1 MSENPIIR
9 RKDELVTHDR
19 GADGRVPGKV
29 LSIVPGMEGVDFN
42 GMLAALVQHVN
53 MGHALT
59 HIEPTLEYVVQVPI
73 KYREA
78 LKKGELFLNENMK
91 TGVKWPTLYER
102 LETGKRKF
110 VDNLPVK
117 EEEILHGNPFE
128 SIAIS
133 CHNLYLQK
141 QVAELADELKESRRE
156 IKRIGQGQMD
166 DRIGLLLAGYDQI
179 RYALDASQEEKSI
192 EIAQGRSSMLTAQK
206 QFLQTLK
213 SRVGEFEAVPESRM
227 SRFGMELRRSGSLR
241 RKDQEYMEIQRCYE
255 LYLQATRM
263 VAASYA
269 ICGREDAAEQVFT
282 DAEKEMEKLDFSAL
296 ETLRHIHKENTELFC
311 YRASEYIAIER
322 DIYLEDMREYDMI
335 SIQVS
340 GEKLLEVFENDRTE
354 KVSDPDFEQ

>member
-1 MSENPIIR
+1 MSENPIVR
-9 RKDELVTHDR
+9 RKDELVTHDKGTSR
-19 GADGRVPGKV
+19 HVPEKV
-29 LSIVPGMEGVDFN
+29 LNVVPGMEGVDFN
-42 GMLAALVQHVN
+42 GMLAMLAQHVN
-53 MGHALT
+53 VGYTLT
-59 HIEPTLEYVVQVPI
+59 HIEPTLEYVLQFPV
-73 KYREA
+73 KYRDA
-78 LKKGELFLNENMK
+78 FNRGELFLNDSTK
-91 TGVKWPTLYER
+91 TGVTWPTLYER
-102 LETGKRKF
+102 LENGKRKF

-117 EEEILHGNPFE
+117 KEEILHGNPFE
-128 SIAIS
+128 SIAVS

-141 QVAELADELKESRRE
+141 QVAELADKLEEARRE

-179 RYALDASQEEKSI
+179 RFALDASQEEKNT
-192 EIAQGRSSMLTAQK
+192 EIAHGRGCMLTAQK

-282 DAEKEMEKLDFSAL
+282 DAEKEMEKLNFSAL
-296 ETLRHIHKENTELFC
+296 ETLRHIHNENTELFC
-311 YRASEYIAIER
+311 YHAAEFIAIER
-322 DIYLEDMREYDMI
+322 DIYLEDMQEYDVI

-354 KVSDPDFEQ
+354 KISEPDPEQ